1 MKVHRRDFV
10 KALTAGTVLVPAPG
24 REQELSRAPMIKAGD
39 QYDVAVVGAGVFGAW
54 TAYQLR
60 RAGKTV
66 VVLDAYGAANSR
78 ASSGG
83 ESRVIR
89 MGYGADE
96 IYARWAMRSLALWQD
111 FFQRSEQPLFHRIG
125 VLWMAREAD
134 PYSVKSTETLQ
145 KLGIPFEKLSRSE
158 LEKRYPQIAFG
169 PITWGILEPESGA
182 LMARRAVQALV
193 QEALRIGTDYLPDA
207 VATPQ
212 GQGHLARIMT
222 RSGATVTAGSF
233 VFACGPWL
241 PKVFPDVLK
250 DRIHPTRQ
258 EVLFFGAPPGD
269 RRFAPPALPVWADF
283 GDEIYG
289 IPDLENRGFKIAFD
303 RHGPAFDPDT
313 GKREVTAEGVAAVRK
328 YLAGRFPDLR
338 GAPLV
343 EARVCQYENTSNG
356 DFLIDRH
363 PAFDNVWLVGGGS
376 GHGFKHGP
384 ALGEYVAARV
394 IEGGAIEPR
403 FTLATKAK
411 VQKRTVY

>member
-1 MKVHRRDFV
+1 MKLPRRDFV
-10 KALTAGTVLVPAPG
+10 KSLTAGAALAPAINTPLVK
-24 REQELSRAPMIKAGD
+24 SGD
-39 QYDVAVVGAGVFGAW
+39 NYDVAVIGAGVFGAW
-54 TAYQLR
+54 IAYQLR
-60 RAGKTV
+60 QAGKKV
-66 VVLDAYGAANSR
+66 VILDAYGAANSR
-78 ASSGG
+78 SSSGG

-96 IYARWAMRSLALWQD
+96 IYARWARRSLTLWQEL
-111 FFQRSEQPLFHRIG
+111 SERAGPPLFHRTG
-125 VLWMAREAD
+125 VLWMARDAD
-134 PYSVKSTETLQ
+134 PYSLSSLRTLQ
-145 KLGIPFEKLSRSE
+145 KLGVAFEKLSRGE

-182 LMARRAVQALV
+182 LMARRAVQTLV
-193 QEALRIGTDYLPDA
+193 QEAIKSGADYLPEA
-207 VATPQ
+207 VRTPA
-212 GQGHLARIMT
+212 GKGRLTHITT
-222 RSGATVTAGSF
+222 RSNATISAANF

-241 PKVFPDVLK
+241 PKVFPDLLK

-258 EVLFFGAPPGD
+258 EVFFFGAPPGD

-313 GKREVTAEGVAAVRK
+313 GEREVTAEGVAAVRK
-328 YLAGRFPDLR
+328 YLARRFPDLKD
-338 GAPLV
+338 APLV

-363 PAFDNVWLVGGGS
+363 TAFDNVWLVGGGS

-384 ALGEYVAARV
+384 ALGEYVAARI

-411 VQKRTVY
+411 AQKRTVY